1 MGIDCCFKSPRL
13 ADPSLQDEVAQPAGR
28 KYVGIYTQGLT
39 QTNKNR
45 AKYLYNFQTA
55 GGLPSA
61 APGPSSPQEAHQQ
74 LNLLLDL
81 LHLHSTAL
89 YLLLLAP
96 PFLPVFSY
104 SLNVPPRHDF
114 MKSLWLLILLY
125 WYWYSSCSLAD
136 IFSYSP
142 SKRAASQL
150 LYFSSSLWSPPLCEG
165 QKFTRSTHEGP
176 TLEQGHSEA
185 AWQENEW
192 VTKGS
197 RRALLSASP
206 PPVLPIASQRS
217 AEIVNGWFT

>member
-45 AKYLYNFQTA
+45 AKCLYNFQTA

-89 YLLLLAP
+89 YLLAP

-217 AEIVNGWFT
+217 AEIENGWFT